1 MSSADVHTYAESST
15 STGERPAATLPLP
28 NALAFAIAAVAFVV
42 AVIQPFAVLDQGL
55 SLSETVDGFLLQNAV
70 AFAVLG
76 ALIVWRRPGHA
87 IGWLLVF
94 VGGLDLLTH
103 VGDEY
108 ALFELSELSGFP
120 PVVDVEAVIGWLWVP
135 TVAGIGIALP
145 QLFPDGRL
153 LSRRWRPLAWF
164 GVAATALLSVL
175 FIIDPDGLDAAFG
188 LAFPLFGLA
197 MLASLVPL
205 VVRFRRSRGAERQQF
220 KWVFF
225 GLAVSV
231 PLLVLGTAG
240 TFAWGASAAWSLPA
254 LLILPAAITVAI
266 LRYRLYDVDVVIS
279 RTLLV
284 AGLVGFIT
292 VAYVAIVVGLGR
304 WLVGAVVVSRMWC
317 CRCWRRRWWRWRSS
331 RCVGGCSGWR
341 IGWFLVGGRR
351 RMTC

>member
-28 NALAFAIAAVAFVV
+28 NALAYAIAAVAFVV

-55 SLSETVDGFLLQNAV
+55 SLSEVVDGFLLQNAV

-153 LSRRWRPLAWF
+153 VSRRWRPLAWF

-240 TFAWGASAAWSLPA
+240 AFAWGASAAWSLPA
-254 LLILPAAITVAI
+254 LVILPAVIAIAVV
-266 LRYRLYDVDVVIS
+266 RYRLYDVDVVIS

-292 VAYVAIVVGLGR
+292 VAYVAIVVG
-304 WLVGAVVVSRMWC
+304 VGS
-317 CRCWRRRWWRWRSS
+317 
-331 RCVGGCSGWR
+331 
-341 IGWFLVGGRR
+341 L
-351 RMTC
+351 